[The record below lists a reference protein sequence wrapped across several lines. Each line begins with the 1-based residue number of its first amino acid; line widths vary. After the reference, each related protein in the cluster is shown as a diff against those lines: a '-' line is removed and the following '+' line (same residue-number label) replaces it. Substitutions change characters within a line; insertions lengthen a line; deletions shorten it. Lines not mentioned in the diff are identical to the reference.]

1 MTASLNSTEADD
13 YVLGTH
19 DAELLRLGLQHRLW
33 SAQTFAFW
41 ERAAIGPGKTVLD
54 LGCGPG
60 YTSLDLAGLVA
71 PGGRVL
77 ALDAA
82 ERFID
87 HLKQRQAA
95 LGVMNIEAHVMDA
108 QTLELS
114 PTSVDIAYCRWVL
127 CFVPDPERVVE
138 GIARVLRPGGILAVQ
153 EYANYATQSL
163 APESAAFQRV
173 VEAIIKSWRQRGGDP
188 DIGLRLPSMM
198 AKHGFGVESI
208 QPLHRIARSGSPLW
222 LWPTAFLRSFVP
234 TLVAGGFLRDEEHQ
248 AFERDWSAHSNDETA
263 FYWAPPVMEIIA
275 RKL

>member
-1 MTASLNSTEADD
+1 MTTPMNSTEADD

-41 ERAAIGPGKTVLD
+41 ERAGIGPGKTVLD

-77 ALDAA
+77 AVDAA

-95 LGVMNIEAHVMDA
+95 LGVTNVEAHVMDA
-108 QTLELS
+108 QKLEVAA
-114 PTSVDIAYCRWVL
+114 TSVDIVYSRWVL

-138 GIARVLRPGGILAVQ
+138 GVAKVLRSGGVLAVQ
-153 EYANYATQSL
+153 EYANYSTQTL
-163 APESAAFQRV
+163 APESEAFQRV
-173 VEAIIKSWRQRGGDP
+173 VGAIITSWRQRGGDP

-198 AKHGFGVESI
+198 TTHGLRVESI

-234 TLVAGGFLRDEEHQ
+234 TLVTNGFLSEAERQ
-248 AFERDWSAHSNDETA
+248 AFEREWSARSNDETA